1 MSDPTT
7 AEQIAEQLRTATTA
21 LRQLEQMSRHID
33 ELGEVLNRRVNA
45 SADQLGAFDRSLGEL
60 RDVITAFVLL
70 PNGMESLAT
79 QTERALEHFV
89 SARADLQSA
98 VDANRNIAVS
108 VTGEIQLSVDA
119 AIAKLSVASAAAEES
134 IENFTTNSE
143 AKISDAARSLAGSA
157 ESISESVASKIGHTI
172 NGSVELL
179 ETSLRNL
186 RESAASALDPT
197 IASVEALLSRV
208 EVNVGHVSTSLNE
221 VNTEGM
227 SELRRS
233 VGEAYGGVQGL
244 LDFAEDRV
252 KGIIDEYQ
260 TSVLGVLNQ
269 QRQTSDRTTKAV
281 VELADLLDR
290 STEMQTLS
298 AKLSEDVVLLK
309 RIELAAESVKPSLA
323 KRVELA
329 VTGFALSG
337 SLALWLG
344 NLPVGRALLVALP
357 APLLTLWLEP
367 LVSPLIREWRNRR
380 S

>member
-1 MSDPTT
+1 MSDSTT
-7 AEQIAEQLRTATTA
+7 GEQIAEQLRTATTA

-33 ELGEVLNRRVNA
+33 ELGEVLSRRVNA

-60 RDVITAFVLL
+60 SGVITAFVLL

-79 QTERALEHFV
+79 QTGQALEHFV

-157 ESISESVASKIGHTI
+157 ESISESVASKISHTI

-221 VNTEGM
+221 INTEGM

-309 RIELAAESVKPSLA
+309 RIELAAGSVKPSLA

-367 LVSPLIREWRNRR
+367 LISPLIREWRNRR